1 MKNNGSLA
9 AMLVA
14 NDGPTR
20 PGEAL
25 GGRDLVGANLGGA
38 DLRNAH
44 LEDVFLERCDLT
56 GADLRGAHFILCDFC
71 EVVMT
76 GVRLGDNRFDGTLFR
91 GVVGLT
97 EEDAAAIVRAGGFLQ
112 PRHASLR

>member
-1 MKNNGSLA
+1 MKYKALPSDEQHEVAKGVPGSRDFAGVDLA
-9 AMLVA
+9 
-14 NDGPTR
+14 GI
-20 PGEAL
+20 
-25 GGRDLVGANLGGA
+25 
-38 DLRNAH
+38 DLRRAR
-44 LEDVFLERCDLT
+44 LEDVFFERCNLT

-76 GVRLGDNRFDGTLFR
+76 GVKLGDNRFDGTLFR

-97 EEDAAAIVRAGGFLQ
+97 EEDASIIVRGGGFLQ